1 MGFLPWGLG
10 TMGKIMVRQKRGKTV
25 VGVEVDPQRIGEAL
39 GQISLFT
46 KNSSLLWAVSME
58 LGGTLNCEE

>member
-1 MGFLPWGLG
+1 
-10 TMGKIMVRQKRGKTV
+10 MVRQKRGKTV